1 MLLVFLLTTALG
13 VVLALTLKTQYQAH
27 ASLLVR
33 LGQEYVYD
41 PRVGDAAR
49 GAVPDTG
56 QVIQSET
63 EILQSSVLKEKVLA
77 DTHEC
82 EELVS
87 KYNSDPNSKYRIEAT
102 QDMVSRASSRADFSR
117 SLQRDSLTALK
128 NSQQEKRTKNL
139 INGSLLAV
147 GAAGAMFLSPGLG
160 RTLTLIAGVGGLTGT
175 ILTNRADSFI
185 NQEIDRW
192 DTYHQRTL
200 KEGAEAEHLA
210 ESTMAWH
217 RFLTPPD

>member
-1 MLLVFLLTTALG
+1 MKTTHTPPPGKLRIGAPISRFHEATERLKESARENNSLTGL
-13 VVLALTLKTQYQAH
+13 H
-27 ASLLVR
+27 P
-33 LGQEYVYD
+33 YD
-41 PRVGDAAR
+41 PST
-49 GAVPDTG
+49 P
-56 QVIQSET
+56 
-63 EILQSSVLKEKVLA
+63 KEKVLA